1 MKQYILMLLL
11 VFFLAF
17 LCKSNTK
24 CYYHIT
30 FKTLKVEEQRK
41 WVQDTIV
48 FEFNLNDSILFIK
61 TETEDRKFNILSVSF
76 NDYILEDD
84 TVVDIYKLS
93 EGYYL
98 WVDKNHNNKYILQLI
113 LFDNKDKYYVYR

>member
-98 WVDKNHNNKYILQLI
+98 WVDKNHSNKYILQLI